1 MISKLGSPLR
11 RERFLSLN
19 RGDRSSPMEERRPV
33 RHLVLRGS
41 TRFEEMRQH
50 GGGRSARR
58 SSASTW
64 NSRWKWKICRAICR
78 HCVAGNVKPCQAYA
92 YSCGRDGEKLRLRVT
107 HGTRLGNERDKHVS
121 VTGPPVEGPERRAE
135 RVWCP
140 VLPAPSA
147 LILRGP
153 MRYRACFRDIF
164 PSPLPSRSA

>member
-1 MISKLGSPLR
+1 MIAKLGSPLR

-19 RGDRSSPMEERRPV
+19 RGSLLADGEETRTSPGFTRIRT
-33 RHLVLRGS
+33 LRGNAAA
-41 TRFEEMRQH
+41 R
-50 GGGRSARR
+50 RSARR